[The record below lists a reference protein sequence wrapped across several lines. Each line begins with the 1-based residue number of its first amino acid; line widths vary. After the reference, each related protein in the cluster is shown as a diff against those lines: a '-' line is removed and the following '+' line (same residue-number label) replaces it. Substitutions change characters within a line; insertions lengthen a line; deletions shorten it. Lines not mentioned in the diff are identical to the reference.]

1 MHRLAAAAWAT
12 ALALTT
18 LGAQAQTA
26 STGAGQTWP
35 TQPLRILVGS
45 SPGGGTDAMARAVA
59 DKLGPALKTTVVVE
73 NKPGASNTLAADATA
88 KATDGHTMVMGV
100 STAHAIAPHLL
111 KLAYNNDKDLVPVAF
126 VGAVP
131 NVLVVNN
138 DLGVTTVAQLVEL
151 AKKKPGQLNFASS
164 GSGSTQHIAAELFKE
179 STGTFITHI
188 PYRGSGPALV
198 DLMAGQVQLS
208 FDTMASVLPHI
219 KSGKVRALAVA
230 SSKRSPQLPDVPT
243 MAEAG
248 VKGVEMS
255 AWYGLYMPAATP
267 KPVQER
273 VQAEVAR
280 LLALPD
286 TKTRLDAI
294 GAEITPLTQAQFAAF
309 HEAEN
314 KRYAEVIKK
323 RGIKLD

>member
-1 MHRLAAAAWAT
+1 MQRRAAALAVTT
-12 ALALTT
+12 ALAVMT
-18 LGAQAQTA
+18 LGAPAAQAQA
-26 STGAGQTWP
+26 QTWP
-35 TQPLRILVGS
+35 TQALRILVGS

-111 KLAYNNDKDLVPVAF
+111 KLAYSNDKDLVPVAF

-138 DLGVTTVAQLVEL
+138 ELGVSTVAQLVEL

-179 STGTFITHI
+179 ATGTFITHI

-198 DLMAGQVQLS
+198 DLIAGQVQLS

-230 SSKRSPQLPDVPT
+230 SAKRSPQLPDVPT

-248 VKGVEMS
+248 VQGVEMS
-255 AWYGLYMPAATP
+255 AWYGLYMPTATP
-267 KPVQER
+267 KAVQER
-273 VQAEVAR
+273 VQAEVAK

>member
-1 MHRLAAAAWAT
+1 MQNRRNMALSLACMLLACTAT
-12 ALALTT
+12 V
-18 LGAQAQTA
+18 QAQT
-26 STGAGQTWP
+26 QDWP
-35 TQPLRILVGS
+35 RQPLRMLVGS

-73 NKPGASNTLAADATA
+73 NRPGASNTMAVDVTA
-88 KATDGHTMVMGV
+88 KSTDGHTMVMGV

-111 KLAYNNDKDLVPVAF
+111 KLPYDNAKDLVPVAF
-126 VGAVP
+126 VGSVP

-138 DLGVTTVAQLVEL
+138 DVPAKTVAELVAL
-151 AKKKPGQLNFASS
+151 LKQQPGKFNFASS
-164 GSGSTQHIAAELFKE
+164 GSGSTQHIAAELFKAA
-179 STGTFITHI
+179 TGTFIVHI

-208 FDTMASVLPHI
+208 FDTLASVAPHI

-230 SSKRSPQLPDVPT
+230 SSKRNAQLPGVPT

-255 AWYGLYMPAATP
+255 AWYGVYMPTSTPAAL
-267 KPVQER
+267 QAR
-273 VQAEVAR
+273 VQSEIAKIMT
-280 LLALPD
+280 LPD
-286 TKTRLDAI
+286 TATRLAAI
-294 GAEITPLTQAQFAAF
+294 GADLTPLTQAQFTAF
-309 HEAEN
+309 HNAEN
-314 KRYAEVIKK
+314 QRYAELIKS

>member
-1 MHRLAAAAWAT
+1 MQRLAAAAWVT

-18 LGAQAQTA
+18 LCA
-26 STGAGQTWP
+26 TGARAQTWP
-35 TQPLRILVGS
+35 SQPLRILVGS

-59 DKLGPALKTTVVVE
+59 DKLGPALKSTVVVE

-198 DLMAGQVQLS
+198 DLIAGQVQLS

-230 SSKRSPQLPDVPT
+230 SAKRSPQLPDVPT

-255 AWYGLYMPAATP
+255 AWYGLYMPSATP
-267 KPVQER
+267 KAVQER
-273 VQAEVAR
+273 VQAEVAK

-294 GAEITPLTQAQFAAF
+294 GAEITPLTQAQFVAF